1 MMCGNIVSTRGA
13 IAMTRAARV
22 WAAAQG
28 RPYVLPA
35 DVQDLAEVVWAHR
48 LVMDPDA
55 EFAGATAADVITRAL
70 ADAPV
75 PSTRS

>member
-1 MMCGNIVSTRGA
+1 M
-13 IAMTRAARV
+13 
-22 WAAAQG
+22 
-28 RPYVLPA
+28 PPA
-35 DVQDLAEVVWAHR
+35 DVQDLAEVVGAHR

-55 EFAGATAADVITRAL
+55 EFAGATAADVVTRAL